1 MSVQEPIVNE
11 IKELRIRNNI
21 TQEQLSRLSGVP
33 FATINRLENGKG
45 NPTLSTLQKILDVF
59 GYRLSIVRKPPTEDN
74 THGC

>member
-1 MSVQEPIVNE
+1 MSIQESIVNE

-59 GYRLSIVRKPPTEDN
+59 GYQLSIVRKSPREEN
-74 THGC
+74 G

>member
-1 MSVQEPIVNE
+1 MSIQESIVNE
-11 IKELRIRNNI
+11 IKKLRIRNNI

-59 GYRLSIVRKPPTEDN
+59 GYQLSIVRKSPREEN
-74 THGC
+74 G

>member
-1 MSVQEPIVNE
+1 MSIQESIVNE

-59 GYRLSIVRKPPTEDN
+59 GYQLSIVRKPPTENN
-74 THGC
+74 TNG

>member
-1 MSVQEPIVNE
+1 MSVQESIVNE
-11 IKELRIRNNI
+11 IKELRKRNNI

-59 GYRLSIVRKPPTEDN
+59 GYQLSIVRKPPTEKN
-74 THGC
+74 TNG